1 MTTESR
7 LSMPL
12 GETIYS
18 LRAIRRFKPDPIPD
32 SDLRDIMEAAIRAP
46 NGGNAQP
53 WHFLVIR
60 DTEIKDELGT
70 LYYEAWWAKRKD
82 EGIDG
87 PEDIPPGK
95 SPRRSAMRLA
105 NEFGKAPV
113 IVLVCA
119 TAKGQGAMGSVIPSV
134 QNLLLAARALVLGVT
149 GPSQLRVQDVSE
161 GIPQQ
166 VPGENHDSYGHPG
179 EDGHPPG
186 YPYPGGGPGQHTAP
200 GWLSGGR
207 A

>member
-18 LRAIRRFKPDPIPD
+18 LRAIRRFKPDPITD
-32 SDLRDIMEAAIRAP
+32 SDLRDILEAAIRAP

-53 WHFLVIR
+53 WHLLAIR
-60 DTEIKDELGT
+60 DPELREELGT
-70 LYYEAWWAKRKD
+70 LYHEAWWAKRKD

-105 NEFGKAPV
+105 NEIGRAPV
-113 IVLVCA
+113 ILLVCP
-119 TAKGQGAMGSVIPSV
+119 TSKGQGAMGSVIPSV
-134 QNLLLAARALVLGVT
+134 QNLLLAARALGIGGTITTLHQQVEE
-149 GPSQLRVQDVSE
+149 RVHRLL
-161 GIPQQ
+161 GIPQTVQ
-166 VPGENHDSYGHPG
+166 VLYCIPL
-179 EDGHPPG
+179 G
-186 YPYPGGGPGQHTAP
+186 YPRGSFGPTQRKPPPEVCSYDRWDTP
-200 GWLSGGR
+200 IS
-207 A
+207 

>member
-12 GETIYS
+12 GETIFS
-18 LRAIRRFKPDPIPD
+18 LRAIRRFKLDPIPE

-60 DTEIKDELGT
+60 DPEIREEFGT
-70 LYYEAWWAKRKD
+70 LYHEAWWAKRKD

-95 SPRRSAMRLA
+95 SPRRCWSR
-105 NEFGKAPV
+105 
-113 IVLVCA
+113 C
-119 TAKGQGAMGSVIPSV
+119 
-134 QNLLLAARALVLGVT
+134 
-149 GPSQLRVQDVSE
+149 RVWSPR
-161 GIPQQ
+161 G
-166 VPGENHDSYGHPG
+166 
-179 EDGHPPG
+179 
-186 YPYPGGGPGQHTAP
+186 
-200 GWLSGGR
+200 
-207 A
+207 

>member
-32 SDLRDIMEAAIRAP
+32 SDLRDILEAAIRAP
-46 NGGNAQP
+46 NGGNTQP
-53 WHFLVIR
+53 WHFLAIR
-60 DTEIKDELGT
+60 DPEIREEFGA
-70 LYYEAWWAKRKD
+70 LYHEAWWAKRKD

-105 NEFGKAPV
+105 NEIGRAPV

-119 TAKGQGAMGSVIPSV
+119 TS
-134 QNLLLAARALVLGVT
+134 
-149 GPSQLRVQDVSE
+149 
-161 GIPQQ
+161 
-166 VPGENHDSYGHPG
+166 
-179 EDGHPPG
+179 
-186 YPYPGGGPGQHTAP
+186 
-200 GWLSGGR
+200 
-207 A
+207 